1 MIEKIKEKKLIIFWA
16 VVFILLNYLSY
27 YFRFTYN
34 MNILPAFNNLFSE
47 PQLLL
52 RGFPISFNIADLSI
66 SFFTTC
72 ILFLIWKEKKDNR
85 ERFKRGEEHGSAK
98 WGNVK
103 KINNY
108 ISDSKNELNNFIISQ
123 NLEVA
128 LDDSD
133 KPFEYR
139 INKNGIV
146 IGGSGSGK
154 TRCYVKPNLLQCNSS
169 FVCTDPKGTII
180 NETGYALRKKKYKL
194 KVFNTVD
201 FSKSMKY
208 NPLVY
213 IRKEQ
218 DILSLVETIIANT
231 DGSKA
236 SEQKQDFWVKAEKLL
251 YQAYISLIV
260 TKFPKEEQHLG
271 TLIDLVRYSTVR
283 EDDEDFKNAIDLLF
297 DKLEEEDPEHFAVK
311 QYRAFKLSAGKTTK
325 SILISCAARLSPLNI
340 PDFRELISED
350 DLDFESLGDKGQKTG
365 LFVVISDTDPTFNF
379 IVSIMYS
386 QMFNRLCF
394 IADNKYKGS
403 LPTHVRF
410 VLDEFANIGL
420 IPNFEKLI
428 ATIRSRNISA
438 TVILQALS
446 QLKVIYKDSWETIVG
461 CCDTTIF
468 LGGKED
474 STVKK
479 LSEDL
484 GKETIYDE
492 NVSITRSNSSSS
504 SKQNSKLGVE
514 LMAKNKLL
522 TMSKKKCIVQVL
534 GYDPVIDDKFELEKH
549 RLFQYHSKG
558 NQRWFDLG
566 KYISHFNNSKVRIT
580 TV

>member
-72 ILFLIWKEKKDNR
+72 ILFLIWKERKDKQEKFR
-85 ERFKRGEEHGSAK
+85 RGEEHGSAK
-98 WGNVK
+98 WGNVSN
-103 KINNY
+103 INAQL
-108 ISDSKNELNNFIISQ
+108 SDSKNLLNNFIISQ
-123 NLEVA
+123 NLQIAV
-128 LDDSD
+128 DDKE
-133 KPFEYR
+133 KPFKYR
-139 INKNGIV
+139 RNKNISV

-154 TRCYVKPNLLQCNSS
+154 TRFFVKPNLLQCNSS
-169 FVCTDPKGTII
+169 FVCTDPKGTIVSEI
-180 NETGYALRKKKYKL
+180 GYALRKKKTKI
-194 KVFNTVD
+194 KIFNTVD
-201 FSKSMKY
+201 FSKSMRY
-208 NPLVY
+208 NPFSY
-213 IRKEQ
+213 IKNEQ

-231 DGSKA
+231 EGTKV
-236 SEQKQDFWVKAEKLL
+236 SEQKKDFWVKAESLI
-251 YQAYISLIV
+251 YQAYISLIIS
-260 TKFPKEEQHLG
+260 KFPKDEQHLG
-271 TLIDLVRYSTVR
+271 TLIDLISYSTVR
-283 EDDEDFKNAIDLLF
+283 EDDEDFKNAIDYLF

-311 QYRAFKLSAGKTTK
+311 QYRGFKLSAGKTTK
-325 SILISCAARLSPLNI
+325 SILISCVARLSALNI
-340 PDFRELISED
+340 PDFRELVSED
-350 DLDFESLGDKGQKTG
+350 DLDLETLGNKGQRTG
-365 LFVVISDTDPTFNF
+365 LFVIISDTDPTFNF

-386 QMFNRLCF
+386 QLFKNLVY
-394 IADNKYKGS
+394 IADTKYKGS

-410 VLDEFANIGL
+410 MLDEFANIGL

-428 ATIRSRNISA
+428 ATLRSRNISA
-438 TVILQALS
+438 TIILQTIS
-446 QLKVIYKDSWETIVG
+446 QLKAIYKDSWETIMG
-461 CCDTTIF
+461 NCDTTVF

-492 NVSITRSNSSSS
+492 NSSLTRSNSSSS
-504 SKQNSKLGVE
+504 SKQSSKLGID
-514 LMAKNKLL
+514 LMAKNKIL
-522 TMSKKKCIVQVL
+522 TMDRNKCIVQVL
-534 GYDPVIDDKFELEKH
+534 GYDPVIDDKFDLEKH
-549 RLFQYHSKG
+549 KLFKYHSKG

-566 KYISHFNNSKVRIT
+566 KYISHFKNSKVRIT